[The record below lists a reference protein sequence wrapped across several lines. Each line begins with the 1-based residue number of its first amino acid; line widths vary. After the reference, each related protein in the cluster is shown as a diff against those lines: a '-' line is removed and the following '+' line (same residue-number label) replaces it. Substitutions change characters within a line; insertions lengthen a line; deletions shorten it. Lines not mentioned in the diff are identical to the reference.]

1 MNDDIDALLSDLEG
15 LNEPPATEP
24 VTIKFIPH
32 PPARSNEN
40 QIINPKLRY
49 IRGEYSNNGDG
60 DTGDGSKSPISANKM
75 SNIVTSDD
83 EDENQLLSSFS
94 PTSLN
99 MILQTQSP
107 KNDNVLIKNTSTTC
121 HLLAITHLIA
131 Y

>member
-15 LNEPPATEP
+15 LNEPPAAEP

-49 IRGEYSNNGDG
+49 IRGEYSNNGDS
-60 DTGDGSKSPISANKM
+60 DTGDDSKSPISENKM
-75 SNIVTSDD
+75 SNIITSDD
-83 EDENQLLSSFS
+83 EDDNQLLSSFS

-107 KNDNVLIKNTSTTC
+107 KNDNVLIKNTSKIRQLTT
-121 HLLAITHLIA
+121 HYHVLNR
-131 Y
+131 